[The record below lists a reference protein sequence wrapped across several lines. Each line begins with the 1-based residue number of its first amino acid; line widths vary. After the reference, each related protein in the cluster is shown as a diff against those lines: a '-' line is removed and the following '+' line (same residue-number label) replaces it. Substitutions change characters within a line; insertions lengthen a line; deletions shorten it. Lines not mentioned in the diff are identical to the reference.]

1 MLRFSPVRLAL
12 CPIFK
17 LGRPIGARTVG
28 AAEDFS
34 TLLDPMPYNSAP
46 ASGTL
51 WRQRM
56 DRAFQAVE
64 DVTLVTYQDFEGLVV
79 VISANFTT
87 CHFDPFFRNKSTGVH
102 LMDVKPLSGGCER
115 ASQSP
120 NAGIHG

>member
-1 MLRFSPVRLAL
+1 MRLAL

-79 VISANFTT
+79 VISQTSQLAILILSLGTNRRAFT
-87 CHFDPFFRNKSTGVH
+87 
-102 LMDVKPLSGGCER
+102 
-115 ASQSP
+115 
-120 NAGIHG
+120 

>member
-1 MLRFSPVRLAL
+1 MS
-12 CPIFK
+12 
-17 LGRPIGARTVG
+17 
-28 AAEDFS
+28 
-34 TLLDPMPYNSAP
+34 YNSAP

-87 CHFDPFFRNKSTGVH
+87 CHFDPFFTSKSTGGH
-102 LMDVKPLSGGCER
+102 LMDV
-115 ASQSP
+115 SP
-120 NAGIHG
+120 CPEDVKWLHDLPSADIHGQLYTSVVTIVNHLIRSHLLVAQFDSTTSMKTLILHWQ